1 MKGYYNDPEATA
13 EAFEG
18 EWFKTGDYGM
28 FDKDGFLYIT
38 GRKKNLI
45 ILSNGENVSPEGI
58 EIELMRLPYVKE
70 VVVYEEDGDIVG
82 EFYLDEENYSEAKT
96 MLKNDIDYYNH
107 SVPKHRNLNRFKIRD
122 IPFIKTT
129 TMKIKRYLIEKND
142 TKK

>member
-1 MKGYYNDPEATA
+1 
-13 EAFEG
+13 
-18 EWFKTGDYGM
+18 M

-107 SVPKHRNLNRFKIRD
+107 SVPKLRNLIRFKIRD

-129 TMKIKRYLIEKND
+129 TMKIKRFLIEKND
-142 TKK
+142 TKKEDK